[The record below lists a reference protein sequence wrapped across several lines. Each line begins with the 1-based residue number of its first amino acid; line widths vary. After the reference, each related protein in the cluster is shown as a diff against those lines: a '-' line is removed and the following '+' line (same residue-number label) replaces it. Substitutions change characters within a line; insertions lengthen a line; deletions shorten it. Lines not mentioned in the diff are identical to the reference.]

1 MNTTDKIMARI
12 DASVDASD
20 KRLGRLAKNYRE
32 AAKSEIE
39 VLVRDAERLEA
50 ENAALRA
57 DVAHKDAYAE
67 QLGREL
73 SKADSEC
80 KALREKA
87 AMHDAMQEK
96 QS

>member
-20 KRLGRLAKNYRE
+20 ERLGRLAKNYRE

-39 VLVRDAERLEA
+39 VLVRDVERYQKLKTLDWYVGPASFYCDEA
-50 ENAALRA
+50 GGMNDYEDHNGDGLDSAI
-57 DVAHKDAYAE
+57 DA
-67 QLGREL
+67 
-73 SKADSEC
+73 
-80 KALREKA
+80 
-87 AMHDAMQEK
+87 AMQEK